1 VGNWTVWKGREAW
14 YGAWKRPPSH
24 LLLRI
29 VFRPLMSLPS
39 AFPKPHAG
47 PHRGLRDLGLRGGAC
62 ALLLALALGTAGCS
76 VKSGANANLIL
87 GKQQFV
93 AKCGSCH
100 TLARAGTKGI
110 VGPNLDEAFH
120 ASLAEGLERNTVRGV
135 VEGQVR
141 IPNPEGVMPKDL
153 VSGATLSDVAAY
165 VAKSVDRSGQD
176 TGLLASAVAAP
187 GAGKPAVEK
196 AGKLQIPASPTG
208 QLAYATNK
216 ASAAAG
222 PVTIEMPNVSGVSH
236 NIAVESGSKGATP
249 GGPVLGASGFTTK
262 GTASVA
268 VKLKPGTYTF
278 FCQAPGHRA
287 AGMYGTLTVK

>member
-1 VGNWTVWKGREAW
+1 MSPT
-14 YGAWKRPPSH
+14 PPSGASEPAH
-24 LLLRI
+24 WSPR
-29 VFRPLMSLPS
+29 
-39 AFPKPHAG
+39 K
-47 PHRGLRDLGLRGGAC
+47 LGLRAGVPG
-62 ALLLALALGTAGCS
+62 LLLALALGTAGCS
-76 VKSGANANLIL
+76 VKSGENANLIL

-100 TLARAGTKGI
+100 TLARSGTKGI

-135 VEGQVR
+135 VESQVR
-141 IPNPEGVMPKDL
+141 IPNPEGAMPKDL

-165 VAKSVDRSGQD
+165 VAQSVDRPGQD
-176 TGLLASAVAAP
+176 KGLLASAVVPP

-208 QLAYATNK
+208 QLAYTTNK
-216 ASAAAG
+216 ASATAG

-236 NIAVESGSKGATP
+236 NIAIESGAKGATP
-249 GGPVLGASGFTTK
+249 GGPVLGASQFITK
-262 GTASVA
+262 GTASVT